1 MPNGPLKKKIPC
13 ILPRCAHTIFCSSV
27 VLSGSQWKMT
37 LFRASDALLL
47 SHFADLCD
55 LYLKWSSFFFSL
67 FFLREGAESIIC
79 DLKLSVM

>member
-1 MPNGPLKKKIPC
+1 
-13 ILPRCAHTIFCSSV
+13 
-27 VLSGSQWKMT
+27 MT

-55 LYLKWSSFFFSL
+55 LYLKWSFFSL
-67 FFLREGAESIIC
+67 SFLREEGAESIIC

>member
-1 MPNGPLKKKIPC
+1 
-13 ILPRCAHTIFCSSV
+13 
-27 VLSGSQWKMT
+27 MT

-55 LYLKWSSFFFSL
+55 LYLKWSSFFLSL